1 MTLSQLVAPIT
12 DADVDWVIELMG
24 LEPLD
29 EHRRDFLK
37 SMDTLDV
44 AACPG
49 SGKTTLVV
57 AKLAILARH
66 WNSRMQGICVLS
78 HTNAAREEIEKRL
91 GGTEVGQR
99 LLRFPHYIDTIH
111 GFTARFLASPWLRS
125 KGIALQGIDDDATH
139 KARRRELTNKEHFG
153 AQAAF
158 ENKFK
163 SLYSLRIR
171 SADFDQ
177 PLGGEDIGFAPH
189 TATYKSVVKS
199 LSGAAKAGYFCFDEV
214 FVLGNALL
222 DQESGLGGALRLRF
236 PCVLIDEMQDTQPD
250 QAGILQRVFPHD
262 DPNVRVIRV
271 GDPNQEIF
279 EQKTAPLDP
288 FPNPERLLEIASSFR
303 FDQAIASIANP
314 FAYVPITGGL
324 VGLRAGR
331 TPEGVPNTI
340 IVFPDDDATRVLAEF
355 GKLVLKHLP
364 AEVRKAGVFA
374 VGAVH
379 RLENFKANQYP
390 KALEH
395 YWPSY
400 RSDTTKTSFKPR
412 TFAEGAHIARRYAM
426 REPTASSAVEL
437 LASCLAN
444 LASLAFP
451 SQQVKSSARQ
461 QFLVEQK
468 LKAKP
473 YAFSQYREC
482 LQQILFVPTAL
493 TEQDWKV
500 ISPKLMLL
508 AAGLH
513 DAEGAVAD
521 AQGRQYLAW
530 ETAPLATE
538 SGESGGSLVNTYRFQ
553 DGADGIDIRMSSIHS
568 EKGKTHAATLI
579 LETFRKAHLIQKLMP
594 WLEGKKASAKRPQ
607 EAAKKD
613 MMLMYVGMTR
623 PTHMLCLAIRQSSMG
638 EGTTGEKRRAALK
651 AAGWSILEL
660 AAHAP
665 ASADPTLTGAQ
676 TLP

>member
-12 DADVDWVIELMG
+12 DADVDWVMELMG
-24 LEPLD
+24 LEALD
-29 EHRRDFLK
+29 EPRRNFLK
-37 SMDTLDV
+37 SMDTVDV

-66 WNSRMQGICVLS
+66 WKSRMQGICVLS

-111 GFTARFLASPWLRS
+111 GFTGRFLASPWLRS
-125 KGIALQGIDDDATH
+125 KGIALQAIDDEATH
-139 KARRRELTNKEHFG
+139 KARRRELTYREHLG

-158 ENKFK
+158 EKKFK
-163 SLYSLRIR
+163 SLHSMRIR

-177 PLGGEDIGFAPH
+177 PLGAEDIGFAPH

-214 FVLGNALL
+214 FVLGHALL
-222 DQESGLGGALRLRF
+222 DQEAGVGAALRLRF

-250 QAGILQRVFPHD
+250 QAGVLQRVFPHD
-262 DPNVRVIRV
+262 DPDVRVIRV

-279 EQKTAPLDP
+279 EKKTPLQDP
-288 FPNPERLLEIASSFR
+288 FPDPGRQLEIASSFR

-314 FAYVPITGGL
+314 FAYVPITNGL
-324 VGLRAGR
+324 IGLRAAR
-331 TPEGVPNTI
+331 TPDSVPNTI
-340 IVFPDDDATRVLAEF
+340 IVFPDEDATQVVDEF
-355 GKLVLKHLP
+355 AKLVLKHLP
-364 AEVRKAGVFA
+364 TETRKSGVFA

-426 REPTASSAVEL
+426 REPTAASAVEL
-437 LASCLAN
+437 LAYCLAN
-444 LASLAFP
+444 LSVLAFP
-451 SQQVKSSARQ
+451 NSLVQLRGRHHASVEEKLTTKPEAFAR
-461 QFLVEQK
+461 
-468 LKAKP
+468 
-473 YAFSQYREC
+473 YREC
-482 LQQILFVPTAL
+482 IQQILFVPSEV
-493 TEQDWKV
+493 TEHDWIKV
-500 ISPKLMLL
+500 ISPKLLLL
-508 AAGLH
+508 AAVLH
-513 DAEGAVAD
+513 DAEGVAVDLQAHL
-521 AQGRQYLAW
+521 YLAW
-530 ETAPLATE
+530 EPAPAATE
-538 SGESGGSLVNTYRFQ
+538 AGESGGSLINTYRFQ
-553 DGADGIDIRMSSIHS
+553 EGADGVDIRMSSIHS
-568 EKGKTHAATLI
+568 EKGKTHSATLI
-579 LETFRKAHLIQKLMP
+579 LETFRKTHFIQKLMP
-594 WLEGKKASAKRPQ
+594 WLEGQKAAAKRPPDS
-607 EAAKKD
+607 AKKD

-623 PTHMLCLAIRQSSMG
+623 PTHMLCLAIRQSTLG
-638 EGTTGEKRRAALK
+638 EGAAGEKRRAALK

-660 AAHAP
+660 TAQAP
-665 ASADPTLTGAQ
+665 
-676 TLP
+676 LP